1 MPEPREELPVQ
12 FFHEKWSVECFNSA
26 WSLMDKTERTP
37 TEDEDM
43 LRLSMASCWHW
54 TQRPDCTNQHL
65 SIGYWQIS
73 RVHSM
78 LRRSIEARRYGELC
92 LAVSQDTAVEP
103 FALAYAYEALARAA
117 AIAKTE
123 AKKKEYLTRANA
135 VIETIA
141 DEDTRNRLLGDLATI
156 P

>member
-1 MPEPREELPVQ
+1 MSEMKNDATAHETFSVQ
-12 FFHEKWSVECFNSA
+12 CFNGA
-26 WSLMDKTERTP
+26 WDLMDKTERTAA
-37 TEDEDM
+37 ENEDM

-54 TQRPDCTNQHL
+54 TQRPDCTSQHL

-73 RVHSM
+73 RVHAM
-78 LRRSIEARRYGELC
+78 LGRSIEARRYGELC
-92 LAVSQDTAVEP
+92 LAASQDSAVAP

-123 AKKKEYLTRANA
+123 AKKQEYITRANA
-135 VIETIA
+135 VIETIV
-141 DEDTRNRLLGDLATI
+141 DEDERKMLLDDLATI

>member
-1 MPEPREELPVQ
+1 
-12 FFHEKWSVECFNSA
+12 
-26 WSLMDKTERTP
+26 
-37 TEDEDM
+37 M

-73 RVHSM
+73 RIHSM
-78 LRRSIEARRYGELC
+78 LGRSIEARRYGELC
-92 LAVSQDTAVEP
+92 LAASQDGTVAP

-123 AKKKEYLTRANA
+123 SKKLKYIALANE
-135 VIETIA
+135 VIETLSDA
-141 DEDTRNRLLGDLATI
+141 DTKKMLLDDLATI